1 MHPQTSEEAQRKV
14 EFVTTETACDR
25 RKLTVCLTLTYAT
38 RMLTRSALIYLSRQ
52 EGLKDFAARFKL
64 FKKLTTRFVAGET
77 IDEATAFIREMNT
90 DGCSASFDHLNE
102 SVANPAEAEQEV
114 AEYLQILNR
123 IDETGINSNVSI
135 KLTQFGLELDPEL
148 AYKNAR
154 AVVADAARRG
164 NFVRVD
170 MEGSNVTQVTLDI
183 FKRLRAEFEL
193 NDVGIV
199 LQSYL
204 RRTYADAQELIKLP
218 ARIRICKGAYNEPP
232 EVSFPDKNDVDE
244 SYVRVMRLLL
254 SSGIYH
260 GIATHD
266 PRMIE
271 ATIDFSKKEGIPKEA
286 FEFQMLYGV
295 RRDLQR
301 QLAKDGYNMRIYVPY
316 GKHWYPYFM
325 RRLAERPA
333 NIWFVFKNL
342 LKG

>member
-1 MHPQTSEEAQRKV
+1 
-14 EFVTTETACDR
+14 
-25 RKLTVCLTLTYAT
+25 
-38 RMLTRSALIYLSRQ
+38 MLTRSALIYLSRQ
-52 EGLKDFAARFKL
+52 EGLKEFAARFRP

-77 IDEATAFIREMNT
+77 IDEAVAAIQELNAE
-90 DGCSASFDHLNE
+90 GCSASFDHLNE
-102 SVANPAEAEQEV
+102 SVANSAEAEAEIK
-114 AEYLQILNR
+114 EYLQILNR
-123 IDETGINSNVSI
+123 IDETGIDSNVSI

-148 AYKNAR
+148 AYRNSR
-154 AVVADAARRG
+154 AVVEDAARRE

-170 MEGSNVTQVTLDI
+170 MEGSNVTQLTIDI
-183 FKRLRAEFEL
+183 FKRLRAEFGL
-193 NDVGIV
+193 DDVGIV

-204 RRTYADAQELIKLP
+204 RRTYADAQELVKLP

-232 EVSFPDKNDVDE
+232 EVAFPDKKDVDE
-244 SYVRVMRLLL
+244 NYVRVMQLLL
-254 SSGIYH
+254 STGIYH

-266 PRMIE
+266 PKMIE
-271 ATIDFSKKEGIPKEA
+271 ATIDFAQRQGISKGT

-301 QLAKDGYNMRIYVPY
+301 QLAKDGYNLRVYVPY

-333 NIWFVFKNL
+333 NIWFVLKNL

>member
-1 MHPQTSEEAQRKV
+1 
-14 EFVTTETACDR
+14 
-25 RKLTVCLTLTYAT
+25 
-38 RMLTRSALIYLSRQ
+38 MLSRSALIWLSRQ
-52 EGLKDFAARFKL
+52 EGLKDFATRFAV

-77 IDEATAFIREMNT
+77 IDEAIEYIKEINAE
-90 DGCSASFDHLNE
+90 GCSATFDHLNE
-102 SVANPAEAEQEV
+102 SVGSAAEAESEV
-114 AEYLQILNR
+114 SEYLNILAK

-135 KLTQFGLELDPEL
+135 KLTQFGLGLDPEV

-154 AVVADAARRG
+154 RVVEDAHRRG

-170 MEGSNVTQVTLDI
+170 MEDSQVTQVTIDI
-183 FKRLRAEFEL
+183 FKRLLSEFGL

-204 RRTYADAQELIKLP
+204 YRTYEDAQELAKLP
-218 ARIRICKGAYNEPP
+218 ARIRICKGAYNEQPDVAFP
-232 EVSFPDKNDVDE
+232 EKKQVDDN
-244 SYVRVMRLLL
+244 YIRVMQLLL
-254 SSGIYH
+254 TSGNYH

-266 PRMIE
+266 PKMIE
-271 ATIDFSKKEGIPKEA
+271 ATIDFVNREGIGKEK
-286 FEFQMLYGV
+286 FEFQMLYGI

-301 QLAKDGYNMRIYVPY
+301 QLARDGYNVRVYVPY

-333 NIWFVFKNL
+333 NIWFVMKNM

>member
-1 MHPQTSEEAQRKV
+1 
-14 EFVTTETACDR
+14 
-25 RKLTVCLTLTYAT
+25 
-38 RMLTRSALIYLSRQ
+38 MLTRSALIYLSRQ
-52 EGLKDFAARFKL
+52 EGLKDFAARFRL

-77 IDEATAFIREMNT
+77 IDEAVAFIRELNAE
-90 DGCSASFDHLNE
+90 GCSASFDHLNE
-102 SVANPAEAEQEV
+102 SVASPAEAEAEV
-114 AEYLQILNR
+114 TEYLQVLNQ
-123 IDETGINSNVSI
+123 IDETGINSNASI

-170 MEGSNVTQVTLDI
+170 MESSSVTQVTIDI
-183 FKRLRAEFEL
+183 FKRLRSEFEL

-204 RRTYADAQELIKLP
+204 RRTYADAEELVKLP
-218 ARIRICKGAYNEPP
+218 VRIRICKGAYNEPP
-232 EVSFPDKNDVDE
+232 EVAFPDKKDVDE
-244 SYVRVMRLLL
+244 NYVRVMQLLL
-254 SSGIYH
+254 SSGTYH

-266 PRMIE
+266 PKMIE
-271 ATIDFSKKEGIPKEA
+271 ATVAFLQREGIPKEA

-301 QLAKDGYNMRIYVPY
+301 QLAKDGYNMRVYVPY

-333 NIWFVFKNL
+333 NIWFVLKNL

>member
-1 MHPQTSEEAQRKV
+1 
-14 EFVTTETACDR
+14 
-25 RKLTVCLTLTYAT
+25 
-38 RMLTRSALIYLSRQ
+38 MLTRSALIYLSQQ
-52 EGLKDFAARFKL
+52 EGLKEFASKFRL

-77 IDEATAFIREMNT
+77 IEEAIAAIREINAE
-90 DGCSASFDHLNE
+90 GCTASFDHLNE
-102 SVANPAEAEQEV
+102 SVGSPVEAEAEV
-114 AEYLQILNR
+114 KEYLEILAR
-123 IDETGINSNVSI
+123 IDETGIKSNVSI

-170 MEGSNVTQVTLDI
+170 MESSKVTQITIDI
-183 FKRLRAEFEL
+183 FKRLRAEFGL

-204 RRTYADAQELIKLP
+204 RRTYSDAEELVKLP
-218 ARIRICKGAYNEPP
+218 TRIRICKGAYNEPP
-232 EVSFPDKNDVDE
+232 EVAFPDKKDTDE
-244 SYVRVMRLLL
+244 NYIRVMKLLL

-266 PRMIE
+266 PKMIE
-271 ATIDFSKKEGIPKEA
+271 ATIQFAQQKGIGKEA

-301 QLAKDGYNMRIYVPY
+301 RLAKDGYNMRVYVPY

-333 NIWFVFKNL
+333 NIWFVLKNL

>member
-1 MHPQTSEEAQRKV
+1 
-14 EFVTTETACDR
+14 
-25 RKLTVCLTLTYAT
+25 
-38 RMLTRSALIYLSRQ
+38 MLTRSVLIYLSRH
-52 EGLKDFAARFKL
+52 EGLKEFAAHFRL

-77 IDEATAFIREMNT
+77 IDEAVAAIRELNAE
-90 DGCSASFDHLNE
+90 GCTASFDHLNE
-102 SVANPAEAEQEV
+102 SVASPAEAEAEV
-114 AEYLQILNR
+114 REYLDILAQ
-123 IDETGINSNVSI
+123 IDETGIKSNVSI

-154 AVVADAARRG
+154 VIVADAARRG

-170 MEGSNVTQVTLDI
+170 MEASSVTQQTIDI
-183 FKRLRAEFEL
+183 FKRLRAEFGL

-204 RRTYADAQELIKLP
+204 RRTYDDAVELLKLP

-232 EVSFPDKNDVDE
+232 EVAFPDKKDVDE
-244 SYVRVMRLLL
+244 NYVRVMQLLL

-266 PRMIE
+266 PKMIA
-271 ATIDFSKKEGIPKEA
+271 ATIDFASRNGIGKES

-301 QLAKDGYNMRIYVPY
+301 QLAKDGYNMRVYVPY

-333 NIWFVFKNL
+333 NIWFVLKNL

>member
-1 MHPQTSEEAQRKV
+1 
-14 EFVTTETACDR
+14 
-25 RKLTVCLTLTYAT
+25 
-38 RMLTRSALIYLSRQ
+38 MLTRSALIYLSRH
-52 EGLKDFAARFKL
+52 EGLKDFAAHFTP

-77 IDEATAFIREMNT
+77 IEEAIAAIKELNAE
-90 DGCSASFDHLNE
+90 GCSASFDHLNE
-102 SVANPAEAEQEV
+102 SVGSPAEADLEV
-114 AEYLQILNR
+114 KEYLRILER

-135 KLTQFGLELDPEL
+135 KLSQFGLGLDPEL
-148 AYKNAR
+148 AYRNAR
-154 AVVADAARRG
+154 TVVEDASRRG

-170 MEGSNVTQVTLDI
+170 MEGSDFTQVTIDI
-183 FKRLRAEFEL
+183 FKRLRAEFGL

-204 RRTYADAQELIKLP
+204 RRTYADAQEMVKIP

-232 EVSFPDKNDVDE
+232 EVAFPDKKDTDE
-244 SYVRVMRLLL
+244 NYIRVMQLLL

-266 PRMIE
+266 PKMID
-271 ATIDFSKKEGIPKEA
+271 ATIDYANRQGIGKEA

-301 QLAKDGYNMRIYVPY
+301 QLAKDGYNMRVYVPY

-333 NIWFVFKNL
+333 NIWFVVKNIFK
-342 LKG
+342 G

>member
-1 MHPQTSEEAQRKV
+1 MI
-14 EFVTTETACDR
+14 
-25 RKLTVCLTLTYAT
+25 
-38 RMLTRSALIYLSRQ
+38 TRSALIYLSRQ
-52 EGLKDFAARFKL
+52 EGLKDFAARFHL
-64 FKKLTTRFVAGET
+64 FKRLTVRFVAGET
-77 IDEATAFIREMNT
+77 IEEAVDFIRELNAE
-90 DGCSASFDHLNE
+90 GCSASFDHLNE
-102 SVANPAEAEQEV
+102 SVANPGEAEGEV
-114 AEYLQILNR
+114 KEYLEILRR

-148 AYKNAR
+148 AYRNAR
-154 AVVADAARRG
+154 AVVADAAQRG
-164 NFVRVD
+164 KFVRVD
-170 MEGSNVTQVTLDI
+170 MEASNVTQRTLDI
-183 FKRLRAEFEL
+183 FKRLRAEFAL

-204 RRTYADAQELIKLP
+204 RRTYADAQELTKLP

-232 EVSFPDKNDVDE
+232 EVSFPNKKDVDE
-244 SYVRVMRLLL
+244 NYVKVMQLLL
-254 SSGIYH
+254 SSGVYH

-266 PRMIE
+266 PKMIE
-271 ATIDFSKKEGIPKEA
+271 ATIAFSQKEGIPKEA

-301 QLAKDGYNMRIYVPY
+301 QLAKDGYNMRVYVPY

-333 NIWFVFKNL
+333 NIWFVLKNM